1 MRISDWSS
9 DVCSSDLQIDD
20 DQAIDRFLI
29 AVGIAGTQAQLEVVQ
44 IIDSD
49 MAMRLVAIGSG
60 SVIPVHPQQFATGK
74 LCRHFGQQLLTQH
87 RVIDRD
93 TVAGLLRSEEHTSEI
108 QSLMRISYAVLCWQ
122 NKK

>member
-20 DQAIDRFLI
+20 DQAIDRFLS

-49 MAMRLVAIGSG
+49 IAMRLVAIGSG
-60 SVIPVHPQQFATGK
+60 SVIPVHPKQFATGK
-74 LCRHFGQQLLTQH
+74 LCRHFDQQLQIGSAACRE
-87 RVIDRD
+87 RVC
-93 TVAGLLRSEEHTSEI
+93 
-108 QSLMRISYAVLCWQ
+108 QSV
-122 NKK
+122 